1 MMIGKSLA
9 FLSPRGGV
17 FPSQP
22 RRVSP
27 VQGNVGGGSSPH
39 STNGLPFRFAFYFE
53 LLLCTF
59 DISLLLILFFFS
71 IFLSFFFFFFFF
83 FFFVFFF
90 FFFFFF
96 FFLSPMFA
104 VHLPVFRPSRCCRR
118 QQQ

>member
-22 RRVSP
+22 RRVKP
-27 VQGNVGGGSSPH
+27 VQGNVGGGTSSPH
-39 STNGLPFRFAFYFE
+39 STNGLPFRFALYFE

-59 DISLLLILFFFS
+59 DISLLLILFS
-71 IFLSFFFFFFFF
+71 FLSFCHSFSLFSL
-83 FFFVFFF
+83 
-90 FFFFFF
+90 

>member
-1 MMIGKSLA
+1 MIGKSLA

-71 IFLSFFFFFFFF
+71 IFLSS
-83 FFFVFFF
+83 
-90 FFFFFF
+90 FF
-96 FFLSPMFA
+96 FFLF
-104 VHLPVFRPSRCCRR
+104 VL
-118 QQQ
+118 